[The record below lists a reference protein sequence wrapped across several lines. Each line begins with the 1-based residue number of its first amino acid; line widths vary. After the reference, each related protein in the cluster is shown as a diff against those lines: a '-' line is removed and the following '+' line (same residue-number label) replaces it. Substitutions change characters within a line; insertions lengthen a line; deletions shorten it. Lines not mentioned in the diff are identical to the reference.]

1 VTAQQVPAKAER
13 PVPRPLIKTFWAI
26 HRAIVRASGGRVGF
40 RSPEAGKTF
49 EGEVARTSASIDTT
63 TRTMQIEVAL
73 PNREGILLPGA
84 FVQVALPLQASRSLV
99 IPTNALL
106 FRAEGLR
113 VAVLDDTDHVHLRPI
128 DLGRNY
134 GQTVEVLA
142 GVGPSDRLVLNP
154 ADSLA
159 EGDHVVVPGTG
170 KDAS

>member
-1 VTAQQVPAKAER
+1 LR
-13 PVPRPLIKTFWAI
+13 
-26 HRAIVRASGGRVGF
+26 
-40 RSPEAGKTF
+40 
-49 EGEVARTSASIDTT
+49 
-63 TRTMQIEVAL
+63 
-73 PNREGILLPGA
+73 NREGILLPGA
-84 FVQVALPLQASRSLV
+84 FVQVALPLQPSQSLV

-113 VAVLDDTDHVHLRPI
+113 VAVVDATDHVHLRPV

-134 GQTVEVLA
+134 GQTVEILG

-159 EGDHVVVPGTG
+159 EGDHVVVPVAT